1 MIRGGG
7 NDVLTKTNDLHKC
20 SLPTIEILFFHMLN
34 IFFMM
39 PPKSMTKDVYLT
51 PIEENLH

>member
-20 SLPTIEILFFHMLN
+20 SLPTSTYIVGIYDGLE
-34 IFFMM
+34 
-39 PPKSMTKDVYLT
+39 KYS
-51 PIEENLH
+51 

>member
-20 SLPTIEILFFHMLN
+20 SLPTSTYIVSIHDGLE
-34 IFFMM
+34 
-39 PPKSMTKDVYLT
+39 
-51 PIEENLH
+51 